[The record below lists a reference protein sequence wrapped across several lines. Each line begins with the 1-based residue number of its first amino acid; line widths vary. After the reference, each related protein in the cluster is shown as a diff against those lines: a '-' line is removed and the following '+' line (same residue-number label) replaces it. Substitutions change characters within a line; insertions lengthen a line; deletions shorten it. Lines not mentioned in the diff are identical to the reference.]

1 MEDSPIDIL
10 NRLKKAIDD
19 YEKIIDLT
27 KIILNEVRAYGDSNK
42 IPLLS
47 RRLSSIL
54 KELEL
59 VGSMASSKGLWTGN
73 DITIEYLNVF
83 SRYIA
88 LVSIPY
94 EKDLINEIKEK
105 FIETNNTRRI
115 NELEEL
121 LKIIDK
127 VEEIY
132 ARLVV

>member
-59 VGSMASSKGLWTGN
+59 VGSMASSKGLWPGN
-73 DITIEYLNVF
+73 DTTVEYLNVF

-105 FIETNNTRRI
+105 FIETNNTKRI
-115 NELEEL
+115 NELNEL

-132 ARLVV
+132 AKLVA